1 MTYSFNV
8 PNGNY
13 TVRLH
18 FAENYQPLFQ
28 VGQRVF
34 DVNIQGALVFN
45 NIDVFAE
52 VGARTALIKT
62 ATATVTNGTL
72 SITLVHQVED
82 PFINAIEI
90 LSQ

>member
-1 MTYSFNV
+1 V

-34 DVNIQGALVFN
+34 DVNIQGALVFD

-72 SITLVHQVED
+72 SITSCIRSRIRSSTQSRSSVNR
-82 PFINAIEI
+82 P
-90 LSQ
+90 